1 MIYKYYNNSLKSLRL
16 KEVGEIL
23 FFIFVALHL
32 FIESSSI
39 YAQSNNQEILISYKN
54 DLLSISTKD
63 ADLKKVLLKLSDETN
78 INIKFPVYIDNK
90 ITINKNGISLGE
102 GLEYILKNL
111 NHIILYSGIKNN
123 KPMISRVIVFSESKS
138 STKLTDSKT
147 QAASSKTQAAS
158 SEIQAASSEIQAA
171 SSEIQA
177 ASSEIQPP
185 RSIIQLPNSEMQA
198 ADIIKGYEKQIEI
211 LKEKLSTIPENS
223 RWRKNYINRIKKLE
237 KLIENYESRT
247 PN

>member
-16 KEVGEIL
+16 KEAGAIL
-23 FFIFVALHL
+23 IFIFLALHL
-32 FIESSSI
+32 TIESSSI
-39 YAQSNNQEILISYKN
+39 YAQSNNQKILISYKN

-63 ADLKKVLLKLSDETN
+63 ADLKKVLLKLSDKTN
-78 INIKFPVYIDNK
+78 INIKLPVYMDKK

-102 GLEYILKNL
+102 GLEYLLKNL

-123 KPMISRVIVFSESKS
+123 KPMISRVIVLSGSKK

-147 QAASSKTQAAS
+147 QAANSRTQAAN
-158 SEIQAASSEIQAA
+158 SEIQADSSETQTA
-171 SSEIQA
+171 S
-177 ASSEIQPP
+177 
-185 RSIIQLPNSEMQA
+185 SIIQLPNSEMQA

-211 LKEKLSTIPENS
+211 LKKKLSTIPENS
-223 RWRKNYINRIKKLE
+223 RLRKHYIKRIKILE
-237 KLIENYESRT
+237 KFIENYESRT

>member
-16 KEVGEIL
+16 KEAGAIL
-23 FFIFVALHL
+23 IFIFLALHL
-32 FIESSSI
+32 TIENSSI
-39 YAQSNNQEILISYKN
+39 YAQSNNQKILISYKN

-63 ADLKKVLLKLSDETN
+63 ADLKKVLLKLSDKTN
-78 INIKFPVYIDNK
+78 INIKLPVYIDKK

-102 GLEYILKNL
+102 GLEYILKNI

-123 KPMISRVIVFSESKS
+123 RLMISRVIVFSESKK
-138 STKLTDSKT
+138 STKLPDSKT
-147 QAASSKTQAAS
+147 QTAN
-158 SEIQAASSEIQAA
+158 SEIQTANSETQTANSETQATRSEIQTA
-171 SSEIQA
+171 
-177 ASSEIQPP
+177 

-211 LKEKLSTIPENS
+211 MKEKLSTIPENS

-237 KLIENYESRT
+237 KLIENYESRA

>member
-16 KEVGEIL
+16 KEAGAIL

-32 FIESSSI
+32 SIESSSI

-78 INIKFPVYIDNK
+78 INIKFPVYIDEK

-102 GLEYILKNL
+102 GLEDILKNI

-123 KPMISRVIVFSESKS
+123 KLMISRVIVFSESKK

-147 QAASSKTQAAS
+147 QVASSEIQHANSETQAAS
-158 SEIQAASSEIQAA
+158 SV
-171 SSEIQA
+171 
-177 ASSEIQPP
+177 
-185 RSIIQLPNSEMQA
+185 IQLPNSEMQA

-211 LKEKLSTIPENS
+211 LKKNLSTIPENS
-223 RWRKNYINRIKKLE
+223 RRRKHYINRIKILE
-237 KLIENYESRT
+237 KFIENYESQA

>member
-16 KEVGEIL
+16 KEAGAIL
-23 FFIFVALHL
+23 IFIFLALHL
-32 FIESSSI
+32 TIESSSI
-39 YAQSNNQEILISYKN
+39 YAQSNNQKILISYKN

-63 ADLKKVLLKLSDETN
+63 ADLKKVLLELSDKTN
-78 INIKFPVYIDNK
+78 INIKLPVYMDKK

-102 GLEYILKNL
+102 GLEYLLKNL

-123 KPMISRVIVFSESKS
+123 KPMISRVIVLSESKK

-147 QAASSKTQAAS
+147 QAANSRTQAAN
-158 SEIQAASSEIQAA
+158 SEIQADSSETQTA
-171 SSEIQA
+171 S
-177 ASSEIQPP
+177 
-185 RSIIQLPNSEMQA
+185 SIIQLPNSEMQA

-211 LKEKLSTIPENS
+211 LKKKLSTIPENS
-223 RWRKNYINRIKKLE
+223 RLRKHYIKRIKILE
-237 KLIENYESRT
+237 KFIENYESRT

>member
-16 KEVGEIL
+16 KEAGAIII
-23 FFIFVALHL
+23 FIFLALHL
-32 FIESSSI
+32 TIENSSI
-39 YAQSNNQEILISYKN
+39 YAQSNNQNILISYKN

-78 INIKFPVYIDNK
+78 INIKFPVYIDEK

-102 GLEYILKNL
+102 GLEYILKNI

-123 KPMISRVIVFSESKS
+123 KLMISRVIVFSESKK

-147 QAASSKTQAAS
+147 QVASSEIQHASSEIQHANSETQAAS
-158 SEIQAASSEIQAA
+158 SV
-171 SSEIQA
+171 
-177 ASSEIQPP
+177 
-185 RSIIQLPNSEMQA
+185 IQLPNSEMQA

-211 LKEKLSTIPENS
+211 LKRNLSTIPENS
-223 RWRKNYINRIKKLE
+223 RRRKHYINRIKILE
-237 KLIENYESRT
+237 KFIENYESQA

>member
-16 KEVGEIL
+16 KEAGAIL
-23 FFIFVALHL
+23 IFIFLALHL
-32 FIESSSI
+32 TIESSSI
-39 YAQSNNQEILISYKN
+39 YAQSNNQKILISYKN

-63 ADLKKVLLKLSDETN
+63 ADLKKVLLKLSDKTN
-78 INIKFPVYIDNK
+78 INIKLPVYMDKK

-102 GLEYILKNL
+102 GLEYLLKNL

-123 KPMISRVIVFSESKS
+123 KPMISRVIVLSGSKK

-147 QAASSKTQAAS
+147 QAANSRTQAAN
-158 SEIQAASSEIQAA
+158 SEIQADSSETQTD
-171 SSEIQA
+171 SSETQT
-177 ASSEIQPP
+177 AS
-185 RSIIQLPNSEMQA
+185 SIIQLPNSEMQA

-211 LKEKLSTIPENS
+211 LKKKLSTIPENS
-223 RWRKNYINRIKKLE
+223 RLRKHYIKRIKILE
-237 KLIENYESRT
+237 KFIENYESRT